1 MIHVGGCGEYST
13 KFCALWNFDGK
24 NARHLGSAGR
34 QEEVS
39 WGQHRHWHLSPW
51 SGLVEGKGARGGGAG
66 PAGGTGAGPVVGA
79 THPADDGGP

>member
-1 MIHVGGCGEYST
+1 MIGGSGEYST

-24 NARHLGSAGR
+24 NAPHLGSARR

-39 WGQHRHWHLSPW
+39 WYQHRHWHLSPW
-51 SGLVEGKGARGGGAG
+51 SGLVEGKGAHGRGVGS
-66 PAGGTGAGPVVGA
+66 AGGIGAGPVVGA